1 MITYRLAFIL
11 LSPMILLH
19 LCWKSLQVK
28 SLRYFKQRLGFD
40 LRATSPNP
48 IWFHCASVGETITV
62 LPLIHDLHNRK
73 HDLQFVITTNTGTS
87 ASIIRKQNKAYIQHL
102 YLPLD
107 WVNTTKRFIKKIN
120 PAALFIIETELWPN
134 LIDQTNKANVSS
146 YIINARLSAKT
157 TDINKW
163 MASIYNTTLKK
174 IDYIYARTESDQ
186 ISFIQL
192 GADENKISVTGNLK
206 YALCSQKIPKQD
218 LTKRQYVLAA
228 STHDDEEL
236 QIAKCWLNLGRK
248 ELLVIAPRHPE
259 RKQTIIDQL
268 NGLTNHV
275 VARTDNSEIT
285 ENTTIFILDTIGEL
299 VSWFVSAQVVIMGG
313 SLVDRG
319 GHNVIEPAQQGK
331 AILFGQHMENFQFE
345 SQLLLENKAAIQV
358 NTIEELSST
367 LSIVL
372 DNEATRLQLENAA
385 INTVKPF
392 ESVLSSYSDVVIK
405 HID

>member
-28 SLRYFKQRLGFD
+28 SLRYFKQRLGFGI
-40 LRATSPNP
+40 RATSLNP
-48 IWFHCASVGETITV
+48 IWFHCASVGEANTA

-73 HDLQFVITTNTGTS
+73 PELQFVITTNTGTS
-87 ASIIRKQNKAYIQHL
+87 ASVIRKQNKAYIQHL

-134 LIDQTNKANVSS
+134 LIDQTDKANVSS

-163 MASIYNTTLKK
+163 MASIYNHTLKK

-186 ISFIQL
+186 ISFLQL

-206 YALCSQKIPKQD
+206 YAFCSEKIPKQD

-228 STHDDEEL
+228 STHEDEEL

-248 ELLVIAPRHPE
+248 ELLVLAPRHPE
-259 RKQTIIDQL
+259 RKQAIIDQL
-268 NGLTNHV
+268 SGLTDCV

-285 ENTTIFILDTIGEL
+285 ENTKIFILDTIGEL
-299 VSWFVSAQVVIMGG
+299 VSWFVSAQVVIIGG
-313 SLVDRG
+313 SFVDRG
-319 GHNVIEPAQQGK
+319 GHNVIEPAQLGK

-358 NTIEELSST
+358 NSIKELSTT
-367 LSIVL
+367 LSMAL
-372 DNEATRLQLENAA
+372 DNEETRSQLENAA

-392 ESVLSSYSDVVIK
+392 ETVLTSYSDIVLK
-405 HID
+405 HIN